1 MNELNVQITSVP
13 DRENLVAEIWLK
25 DIMIAE
31 VNHELKKLE
40 VQIYCKKN
48 ILTVDYEN
56 LLKALNEAKE
66 KLTGLS
72 LTLDVSF

>member
-1 MNELNVQITSVP
+1 MFKLQSVP